1 MLHSVPCALTSC
13 LAGQAPGGIALFQAA
28 KKNHAGNAKVQECVD
43 LLLFGRVRVRVVVA
57 TMGKVKVRVMATSG
71 RSGLW

>member
-1 MLHSVPCALTSC
+1 M
-13 LAGQAPGGIALFQAA
+13 QAV
-28 KKNHAGNAKVQECVD
+28 KKNHPGDAKIQECVD
-43 LLLFGRVRVRVVVA
+43 LLLFGRVRVRVRVVVA